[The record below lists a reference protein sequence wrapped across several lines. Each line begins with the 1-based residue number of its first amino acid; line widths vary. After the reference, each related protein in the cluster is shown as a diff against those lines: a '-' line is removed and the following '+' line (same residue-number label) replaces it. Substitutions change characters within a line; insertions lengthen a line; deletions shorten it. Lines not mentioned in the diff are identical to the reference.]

1 MRDTGAV
8 LDWLSKQPE
17 VKGTKVGVT
26 GYCMGAGMAL
36 RAAGTFPDRVAA
48 AGGFHGGRL
57 ATDAPD
63 SPHLLAPRVKAQVY
77 IGGADKD
84 AGFPPEEAG
93 RLRDALTAAG
103 VENEVVI
110 FEGALHGY
118 APPDMP
124 AYNEAA
130 AERHW
135 IELFKLLDSALKTH

>member
-1 MRDTGAV
+1 M
-8 LDWLSKQPE
+8 
-17 VKGTKVGVT
+17 KGPKVGVT

-63 SPHLLAPRVKAQVY
+63 SPHLMAPHMRARVY
-77 IGGADKD
+77 IGGADQD
-84 AGFPPEEAG
+84 AGFPPEEAD
-93 RLRDALTAAG
+93 RLREALTAAG
-103 VENEVVI
+103 VDNEVTI
-110 FEGALHGY
+110 YQGALHGY

-124 AYNEAA
+124 VYNEAA

-135 IELFKLLDSALKTH
+135 TELFKLLDGTLKAA